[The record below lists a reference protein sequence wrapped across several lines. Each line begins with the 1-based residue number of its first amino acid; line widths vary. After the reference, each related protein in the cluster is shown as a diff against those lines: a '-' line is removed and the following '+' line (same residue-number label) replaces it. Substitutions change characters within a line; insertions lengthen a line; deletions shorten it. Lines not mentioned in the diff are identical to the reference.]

1 MRIEASKGGAA
12 VLGGLGLG
20 AALMYF
26 FDPAQGRRRR
36 RLVLDKVS
44 RALSASGNAI
54 GTTASDVRHRARG
67 VVAETRSRMRGSEV
81 SDDVLVDRVRSAIG
95 RVVSHPS
102 SIIVTANSGR
112 VIVSGPVLAREV
124 ANLLARARAVH
135 GVHEVE
141 NRLEVHE
148 TADGVSG
155 LQGGATRRSARL
167 PFMRRNW
174 PPAIRFIAGTT
185 GVALVTAAL
194 LKRGGMGA
202 ALGVAGAAL
211 VARSATERDFG
222 RLVGVRQGRRAVRV
236 QKTINIG
243 APVEQVFDFFSEFE
257 NYPQFMS
264 HIREVHDL
272 GGGRTHWVVD
282 GPAGTT
288 VEWDAVTTTTVPNEL
303 IAWQSIEGTGLAHQG
318 EVRFEPASNRGT
330 RVTVR
335 MSYTPPGGL
344 AGHAAATLL
353 GANPKREL
361 NDDLARVKT
370 SLETGRGPRDAAGRG
385 REGEVRL
392 D

>member
-26 FDPAQGRRRR
+26 LDPAQGRRRR
-36 RLVLDKVS
+36 RLVLDKLS
-44 RALSASGNAI
+44 RALSASSGAI
-54 GTTASDVRHRARG
+54 GTTAADVRHRTRG
-67 VVAETRSRMRGSEV
+67 LVAETRSRMRGSEV
-81 SDDVLVDRVRSAIG
+81 PDDVLVDRVRSAIG
-95 RVVSHPS
+95 RVVSHPG
-102 SIIVTANSGR
+102 SIIVTANEGR

-124 ANLLARARAVH
+124 APLLARARAVH
-135 GVHEVE
+135 GVREVR
-141 NRLEVHE
+141 NQLEVHD
-148 TADGVSG
+148 TAVGVSG
-155 LQGGATRRSARL
+155 LQGGAERRSARL

-174 PPAIRFIAGTT
+174 PPAMRLVAGTA
-185 GVALVTAAL
+185 GAALVTAAL
-194 LKRGGMGA
+194 LKRGGLGA
-202 ALGVAGAAL
+202 ALGAVGATL
-211 VARSATERDFG
+211 VARSATGKDLT

-272 GGGRTHWVVD
+272 GSGRTHWVVD

-288 VEWDAVTTTTVPNEL
+288 VEWDAVTTTMIPNEL

-318 EVRFEPASNRGT
+318 EVRFEPASGRGT

-335 MSYTPPGGL
+335 MSYTPPGGV

-370 SLETGRGPRDAAGRG
+370 SLETGRAARDAAGTER
-385 REGEVRL
+385 EVRL